1 MKKRLLVVLL
11 VLSLVLVGCGKKDY
25 NDIDVFVD
33 LVVDKVEE
41 FDEDFFSRN
50 KENLKSVNMQ
60 KEFRYYKNSLLEML
74 DEVLDLFPEENEKVY
89 YQLSQN
95 LSNLTMGSIEE
106 AQSDLVYNLYELD
119 PQEVLYIKGAFE
131 TEALNFK
138 EATEEIKNLSKEQVA
153 KMKSEAK
160 KIEDEYGIGFYEAL
174 NYYLSDYGEEL
185 ELDLF

>member
-50 KENLKSVNMQ
+50 KENLKSANMQ
-60 KEFRYYKNSLLEML
+60 KEFRYYKDSLLEML

-119 PQEVLYIKGAFE
+119 PEEKLYIKGQFE
-131 TEALNFK
+131 MEAVKFK
-138 EATEEIKNLSKEQVA
+138 DATEKIKNLPQEQVDKLRNGA
-153 KMKSEAK
+153 
-160 KIEDEYGIGFYEAL
+160 KIEEKEYNEGFYEGL
-174 NYYLSDYGEEL
+174 NDYLGSLNMDL
-185 ELDLF
+185 EMDLF